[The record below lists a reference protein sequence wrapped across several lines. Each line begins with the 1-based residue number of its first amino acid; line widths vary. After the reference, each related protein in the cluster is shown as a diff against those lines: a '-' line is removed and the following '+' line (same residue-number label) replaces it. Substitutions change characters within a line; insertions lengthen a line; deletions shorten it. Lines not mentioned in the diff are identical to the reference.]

1 MLLPRFFRFCFF
13 VLLLQL
19 PVAGIYAQ
27 VRTVTGTVKDEKGN
41 PLPKATIRVK
51 GAKEGVAAAAGGVF
65 SIFVPVSATF
75 ITVSCAEFESEDVNV
90 TGQSDV
96 SVVLK
101 AVVKRLDDVVVIG
114 YGTQKIKDVTGSV
127 GTVKGSEIKDLP
139 VQNVAEAI
147 QSRIAGIDVT
157 KSTGEPGASAQ
168 IIIRGV
174 SSLFQANPLYVID
187 GVIQRT
193 NPVGAGAEAGNN
205 INPKD
210 IASIDVLKDASAK
223 SIYGAAAAGGVIIIT
238 TKKGQGKPVV
248 NFSARYGVTTPRV
261 FQLLDTSQFFNQL
274 DVNTFRR
281 FIDNDRK
288 DTFANSNWVD
298 AMFRNGIEENYSL
311 SVSGSTPSIN
321 YYFSGAYNN
330 QKGVYLNNSSNVYNI
345 TLNTDFK
352 INDYIK
358 IGEQINAYQR
368 STMPVDYGTDPTN
381 SVLSPR
387 VNPPFYT
394 QPIIAIFGQEPG
406 TYGANV
412 AGFTGVNPVAQ
423 VLSKTRNITYSNIQ
437 GNVYAELKL
446 PAALTFRT
454 TLGYTIYNEQG
465 NSFNGSYVAGSES
478 INNSILF
485 KGFVSYKN
493 LLNAFTLAHDK
504 SYGKNN
510 INALAGY
517 EQYQGLYNA
526 LFTSQTNVIP
536 SSYAYFP
543 TSATIGNI
551 VPGGYDPYPLMKSY
565 FGRLNYNFDEKYYA
579 SVSIRRDADYIKFGP
594 RKQAGIFPA
603 ASIGWKVSEEEFFKK
618 ALPEVSFLKFRA
630 SYGVVGNNS
639 IPVYKFLGG
648 YGPYASDPRGN
659 STSNAANF
667 SPGGPA
673 FITYTITNLANEDI
687 KWESTKE
694 TNIGIDGEALDGR
707 LFFTLE
713 WYSKRT
719 TDLLYNLPIPVSSGF
734 SDYFANIGSTRN
746 TGVDLL
752 IGYKGQAKQVNYTLT
767 FTGSYGTNKVVS
779 LVGTKQNPIRDG
791 NNDYPPFGG
800 QMFGFPLTYTA
811 EGLPFGQFYGLK
823 VMGIYQTNEEAAASG
838 LSVNGTTPRAGDL
851 IYWDRN
857 GDKIINRDDDTIIGN
872 PYPKF
877 NFGLNTKIQW
887 KGFDLNFLWRGVLGV
902 DIFNGVAPYAQG
914 LFSNGNTT
922 TQVFN
927 ASFFGNNGVTNQP
940 RIGRLTVN
948 SNGTSSFDHDT
959 YGNYRNPSSYFVEN
973 GSYLKLQNLQL
984 GYTLSGKLLNKVKI
998 RSARVFVMGNNL
1010 LIISKYTGLDPELGS
1025 QNRGNNNGVTN
1036 RGIDGP
1042 YKYPS
1047 IRTYSTGIDISF

>member
-1 MLLPRFFRFCFF
+1 MLLPRSICVRLFFI
-13 VLLLQL
+13 LLLL
-19 PVAGIYAQ
+19 AGGGAYAQ
-27 VRTVTGTVKDEKGN
+27 LRTITGTIKDEKDN
-41 PLPKATIRVK
+41 PLVKATIRIK
-51 GAKEGVAAAAGGVF
+51 GEKEGVAASALGTF
-65 SIFVPVSATF
+65 SISVPATT
-75 ITVSCAEFESEDVNV
+75 TVLVISCAEFITQEVNIAGK
-90 TGQSDV
+90 TEINI
-96 SVVLK
+96 VLQPLI
-101 AVVKRLDDVVVIG
+101 KRLDDVVVIG
-114 YGTQKIKDVTGSV
+114 YGTQKVRDVTGSV
-127 GTVKGSEIKDLP
+127 GSVKGSEIKDLP

-157 KSTGEPGASAQ
+157 KSTGEPGTSAQ
-168 IIIRGV
+168 ITIRGV

-187 GVIQRT
+187 GVVQRT
-193 NPVGAGAEAGNN
+193 NPVGGGAEAGNN

-223 SIYGAAAAGGVIIIT
+223 SIYGAAAAGGVIVIT
-238 TKKGQGKPVV
+238 TKKGQGKPVI
-248 NFSARYGVTTPRV
+248 NFSARYGITQPRV

-281 FIDNDRK
+281 FINDDRK

-298 AMFRNGIEENYSL
+298 AMFGNGIEENYNL
-311 SVSGSTPSIN
+311 SVSGSTPNIN

-330 QKGVYLNNSSNVYNI
+330 QKGVYLNNNSNVYNI
-345 TLNTDFK
+345 ALNTDFK
-352 INDYIK
+352 INDHIK
-358 IGEQINAYQR
+358 IGEQISAYQR
-368 STMPVDYGTDPTN
+368 STMPVDYGSDPTN

-394 QPIIAIFGQEPG
+394 LPIISVFGDEPG

-412 AGFTGVNPVAQ
+412 GGFNGVNPVAQ
-423 VLSKTRNITYSNIQ
+423 ILSKTRNITISNIQ
-437 GNVYAELKL
+437 ANVYAEVKL

-454 TLGYTIYNEQG
+454 TVGYSIYNEQG

-510 INALAGY
+510 INAMVGY
-517 EQYQGLYNA
+517 EQYKGLYNA

-543 TSATIGNI
+543 TSATIDNI
-551 VPGGYDPYPLMKSY
+551 VPGGYDPFPLVKSY
-565 FGRLNYNFDEKYYA
+565 FGRLNYNYDEKYYA
-579 SVSIRRDADYIKFGP
+579 SVSVRQDADYIRFGP
-594 RKQAGIFPA
+594 GRQKGVFPA
-603 ASIGWKVSEEEFFKK
+603 ASVGWKVSEEEFFKK
-618 ALPEVSFLKFRA
+618 AFPKISFLKFRA
-630 SYGVVGNNS
+630 SIGVVGNSN
-639 IPVYKFLGG
+639 IPVYKFLSG

-673 FITYTITNLANEDI
+673 YLTYTITNLANENI
-687 KWESTKE
+687 KWESTRE
-694 TNIGIDGEALDGR
+694 TNFGIDAEAFDGK

-713 WYSKRT
+713 YYSKFT
-719 TDLLYNLPIPVSSGF
+719 KDLLYNLPIPISSGF
-734 SDYFANIGSTRN
+734 SNYFANIGSTRN

-752 IGYKGQAKQVNYTLT
+752 LGYKGQVKAVNYTLT
-767 FTGSYGTNKVVS
+767 LTGSYNTNKVVD
-779 LVGTKQNPIRDG
+779 LVGTSQNPIRDG
-791 NNDYPPFGG
+791 HNDYPPFGG
-800 QMFGFPLTYTA
+800 QMFGIPLTHTA
-811 EGLPFGQFYGLK
+811 AGAPFGQFYGLK
-823 VMGIYQTNEEAAASG
+823 ALGIYQTNEEAAASG
-838 LSVNGTTPRAGDL
+838 HSVNGTVPRAGDL
-851 IYWDRN
+851 KYWDRN
-857 GDKIINRDDDTIIGN
+857 GDNIINRDDDTIIGN

-877 NFGLNTKIQW
+877 IFGLNTKIQW
-887 KGFDLNFLWRGVLGV
+887 KGFDLNMLWRGVAGV
-902 DIFNGVAPYAQG
+902 DVFNGVAPYAQG

-922 TQVFN
+922 EQIFN
-927 ASFFGNNGVTNQP
+927 ASFFGTNGVTSQP
-940 RIGRLTVN
+940 RIGRLVVN

-959 YGNYRNPSSYFVEN
+959 YGNYRNPSSYFVED
-973 GSYLKLQNLQL
+973 GSYIKLQNIQL
-984 GYTLSGKLLNKVKI
+984 GYTFSNKLLSKIKI
-998 RSARVFVMGNNL
+998 RSARFFVMGNNL
-1010 LIISKYTGLDPELGS
+1010 LFFTKYTGIDPELGS
-1025 QNRGNNNGVTN
+1025 QNMGSNGGTTN